1 MSATEA
7 PAAAAGQAPPQR
19 TSVSYREALTQAMR
33 EEMRRDPDVFVMGE
47 DVGQYEGAFKV
58 TRGLL
63 REFGEGR
70 VVDTPISEAGFTGLG
85 IGAAMAGLRPIIE
98 MMTVNFSILALDQI
112 VNNAAKVRYMFGGQV
127 ACPIVIRMP
136 GGAGHQLAAQHSHSL
151 DAWYTHVPGLKVACP
166 ATPYDAKGLLK
177 SAIRDDDPVIFLE
190 NEGLYAKKGPVGGE
204 DDLVPFGRAALR
216 RAGAHCTIV
225 AHSRMVWVA
234 LAAAEALAKDGVE
247 CAVIDPRT
255 FRPLDLET
263 LAGSVRETGRAVI
276 VDEGWPEC
284 GIAANLATHLYDA
297 CFDWLDAPIARVT
310 CADVPMPY
318 AKNLEQA
325 ALPESEDVVSAVRGL
340 VGRCRGG

>member
-1 MSATEA
+1 VTTTA
-7 PAAAAGQAPPQR
+7 PAPKK

-33 EEMRRDPDVFVMGE
+33 EEMQRDPDVFVMGE

-70 VVDTPISEAGFTGLG
+70 VVDTPISEAGFVGLG
-85 IGAAMAGLRPIIE
+85 VGAAMAHLRPVIE
-98 MMTVNFSILALDQI
+98 LMTVNFSIVAMDQI

-127 ACPIVIRMP
+127 ACPMVIRMP

-151 DAWYTHVPGLKVACP
+151 EAWYTHVPGLKVVCP
-166 ATPYDAKGLLK
+166 ATPWDAKGLLK
-177 SAIRDDDPVIFLE
+177 TAIRDDDPVIFLE
-190 NEGLYAKKGPVGGE
+190 SEGLYAKKGPVGGPE
-204 DDLVPFGRAALR
+204 DLVPFGQAALR
-216 RAGAHCTIV
+216 RAGSHCTLI

-234 LAAAEALAKDGVE
+234 LAAAEELAKEGVE

-255 FRPLDLET
+255 FRPLDLDT
-263 LAGSVRETGRAVI
+263 LAGSVRATGHAVI

-284 GIAANLATHLYDA
+284 GIAANLATHLYDE
-297 CFDWLDAPIARVT
+297 CFDWLDGPIARVT

-325 ALPESEDVVSAVRGL
+325 ALPRTEEVVGAVRGL
-340 VGRCRGG
+340 LSRERGA

>member
-1 MSATEA
+1 MTTTVPSQKKA
-7 PAAAAGQAPPQR
+7 
-19 TSVSYREALTQAMR
+19 VSYREALTQAMR
-33 EEMRRDPDVFVMGE
+33 EEMERDPDVFVMGE

-70 VVDTPISEAGFTGLG
+70 VVDTPISEAGFVGLG
-85 IGAAMAGLRPIIE
+85 IGAAMAQLRPVIE
-98 MMTVNFSILALDQI
+98 LMTVNFSIVAMDQI

-127 ACPIVIRMP
+127 SCPIVLRMP

-151 DAWYTHVPGLKVACP
+151 EAWYTHIPGLKVVAP

-177 SAIRDDDPVIFLE
+177 TAIRDDDPVIFLE
-190 NEGLYAKKGPVGGE
+190 SEGLYAKKGPVGGPE
-204 DDLVPFGRAALR
+204 DLVPFGQAAVR
-216 RAGAHCTIV
+216 RTGGDCTII

-234 LAAAEALAKDGVE
+234 LAAADALAQEGVE

-255 FRPLDLET
+255 FRPLDLDT
-263 LAGSVRETGRAVI
+263 LAGSVRTTSRAVI

-284 GIAANLATHLYDA
+284 GIAANLATHLYEA
-297 CFDWLDAPIARVT
+297 CFDWLDAPIRRVS

-325 ALPESEDVVSAVRGL
+325 ALPKTDDVVSAVRTL
-340 VGRCRGG
+340 VAGKDA